1 MSKTGAVLSLFKSK
15 NKLEYV
21 IMGIM
26 IICLGAYLSISYA
39 GTVYPQMD
47 ATVFPSPALMYF
59 YKVHEIGQNFWIFIC
74 ILVILPNLE
83 SSKYLDRRV
92 SGFNHFM
99 IQRIGKRKTCL
110 LSFGKNIVKS
120 FLFVLFLE
128 IFLLLVIHF
137 TCGPINFIH
146 MEMVETGYFYAP
158 QGFVSNEF
166 LNLLI
171 YLLSVSFAYAVL
183 SSFIFAIQ
191 LFIKNKYVYYASGLI
206 VGIVLYIGP
215 VMLQHILPQ
224 VPILE
229 NLFHALCIS
238 NIIELGITVQ
248 SNGVSILS
256 YLVTILIYS
265 GLTLILVRSL
275 ERR

>member
-1 MSKTGAVLSLFKSK
+1 MSKTGAALSLFKSK

-39 GTVYPQMD
+39 GTIYPQMD

-128 IFLLLVIHF
+128 IFLLLVIWKWLK
-137 TCGPINFIH
+137 P
-146 MEMVETGYFYAP
+146 A
-158 QGFVSNEF
+158 
-166 LNLLI
+166 
-171 YLLSVSFAYAVL
+171 
-183 SSFIFAIQ
+183 IFMRR
-191 LFIKNKYVYYASGLI
+191 K
-206 VGIVLYIGP
+206 
-215 VMLQHILPQ
+215 
-224 VPILE
+224 
-229 NLFHALCIS
+229 AL
-238 NIIELGITVQ
+238 
-248 SNGVSILS
+248 
-256 YLVTILIYS
+256 
-265 GLTLILVRSL
+265 
-275 ERR
+275 